1 MKPLNLQKR
10 LGDSLALLAG
20 ASLPLAFAPF
30 SLFPIAVL
38 SPALLFFLWQNI
50 SPKRAFWRGLLYG
63 IGQFGIGVSWIYISF
78 HQFGGLP
85 LFGAIL
91 LTGAF
96 VLVMALYPALLGGL
110 IARFFPDNT
119 PLKLL
124 LVLPAAWTLIE
135 WLRGWLF
142 TGFPWLSLGY
152 SQIDSPLNGFAPLL
166 GVYGVSWLTV
176 FSAALLIYAFNI
188 KYLSNNKKI
197 TLPVISL
204 NHEPNGNEVSPFT
217 IHHSPFIRILPI
229 LIIVWGGGWFFS
241 GIQWTSANGQ
251 PLKIALIQGN
261 VPQEFKWLSDYQ
273 IPSMQ
278 RYLRLSQAHRDA
290 DIIIWPETAIPMFYS
305 DVLEYMPGFLERL
318 AQEHI
323 KYDTDFLLGVPVMK
337 EDGSYYNSVASLGTQ
352 PGFYYKHH
360 LVPFGEYIPFQSNF
374 GELLALLDIP
384 LSAFSAGDA
393 RQVNLRSAGEAIGT
407 SICYEDAFGELIRN
421 SLPAATLL
429 VNVSN
434 DAWFGDSIAPHQ
446 HLEIARMRA
455 LESGRYLLRA
465 TNTGISA
472 MIDVKGKIMDRAP
485 QFKIITLRV
494 IAQPYE
500 GMTPYVRFGNG
511 LIVSFL
517 LVCVLLGTFQAGR
530 KKIGNVSKM

>member
-1 MKPLNLQKR
+1 VKPLNRQKR

-63 IGQFGIGVSWIYISF
+63 IGMFAMGVSWIYISF

-91 LTGAF
+91 LTSAF
-96 VLVMALYPALLGGL
+96 VLLMALYPALLGGL

-124 LVLPAAWTLIE
+124 LVLPAGWTLIE

-166 GVYGVSWLTV
+166 GLYGVSWLTA
-176 FSAALLIYAFNI
+176 FSAALLIYPFYI
-188 KYLSNNKKI
+188 KELDNKTKI
-197 TLPVISL
+197 TLPKKLSVIL
-204 NHEPNGNEVSPFT
+204 FHHEPNGYFVSPF
-217 IHHSPFIRILPI
+217 FRILPI
-229 LIIVWGGGWFFS
+229 LIIVWGGGWLLS
-241 GIQWTSANGQ
+241 GIQWTSANGK

-273 IPSMQ
+273 MPSMQ
-278 RYLRLSQAHRDA
+278 RYLQLSQGHRDA

-305 DVLEYMPGFLERL
+305 DVPKYMPGFLEHL

-337 EDGSYYNSVASLGTQ
+337 KDGSYYNSVASLGSQ

-360 LVPFGEYIPFQSNF
+360 LVPFGEYIPFQSTF
-374 GELLALLDIP
+374 GELLALLEVP
-384 LSAFSAGDA
+384 LSAFSAGEP
-393 RQVNLRSAGEAIGT
+393 RQVNLRSAGEAIGI

-455 LESGRYLLRA
+455 LESGRYLLRT

-472 MIDVKGKIMDRAP
+472 MIDAKGKIMAQAP
-485 QFKIITLRV
+485 QFNIITLRV
-494 IAQPYE
+494 TAQPYE
-500 GMTPYVRFGNG
+500 GTTPYVRFGNG
-511 LIVSFL
+511 LIISFL
-517 LVCVLLGTFQAGR
+517 LVCVLLGKFKNQL
-530 KKIGNVSKM
+530 K

>member
-1 MKPLNLQKR
+1 MKSLNLQKR

-63 IGQFGIGVSWIYISF
+63 IGQFGMGVSWIYISF

-85 LFGAIL
+85 LFWAIL

-96 VLVMALYPALLGGL
+96 VLLMALYPALLGGL
-110 IARFFPDNT
+110 LSRFFPDNT
-119 PLKLL
+119 PLKWL
-124 LVLPAAWTLIE
+124 LVLPASWTLIE

-166 GVYGVSWLTV
+166 GVYGVSWLTA

-188 KYLSNNKKI
+188 KELKKNENI
-197 TLPVISL
+197 TSPVKRSVISL
-204 NHEPNGNEVSPFT
+204 NLTVTSFHKSPF
-217 IHHSPFIRILPI
+217 FRISAI
-229 LIIVWGGGWFFS
+229 LIIVWGGGWIFS
-241 GIQWTSANGQ
+241 GISWTSANGQ

-278 RYLRLSQAHRDA
+278 RYLRLSQEHRDA
-290 DIIIWPETAIPMFYS
+290 DIIIWPETAIPMFYR
-305 DVLEYMPGFLERL
+305 DVPKYMPGFLEYLTR
-318 AQEHI
+318 EHI

-337 EDGSYYNSVASLGTQ
+337 TDGSYYNSVTSLGTQ

-360 LVPFGEYIPFQSNF
+360 LVPFGEYIPFQSTF
-374 GELLALLDIP
+374 GELLALLDVP

-393 RQVNLRSAGEAIGT
+393 RQVNLRSAGEAIGI

-472 MIDVKGKIMDRAP
+472 MIDVKGKIMAQAP
-485 QFKIITLRV
+485 QFNIITLRV
-494 IAQPYE
+494 IAQPYQ
-500 GMTPYVRFGNG
+500 GTTPYVRFGNG
-511 LIVSFL
+511 LIISFL
-517 LVCVLLGTFQAGR
+517 LVCVLLGKFQERR
-530 KKIGNVSKM
+530 KK